1 MKRVLRSIAVAS
13 AIVATC
19 VAAQAADL
27 PMPPAYQPPPMVV
40 PVYNWTG
47 FYVGVN
53 GGYGWGNQDP
63 FNLLT
68 NRFDQFSVPFSGGMF
83 GGTFGG
89 QIQSGHV
96 VMGIEAD
103 IDWANINGSA
113 TVIPTIAGALPNG
126 CLIAGVG
133 CVTSLNTKISD
144 VSTGRLRLGYAMDN
158 WLLYATGGLALLGAN
173 TNISTVGGV
182 ACTTAIL
189 TAVCSGTDYRLGATA
204 GAGLEYGIT
213 PNVSAKL
220 EYLYVTA
227 ASLELSH
234 LNVVRAGLNFRFG
247 GI

>member
-1 MKRVLRSIAVAS
+1 MKRVLRSIAVGS
-13 AIVATC
+13 ALVATC

-27 PMPPAYQPPPMVV
+27 PMPPAYQTPPVVV

-89 QIQSGHV
+89 QIQSGRV

-113 TVIPTIAGALPNG
+113 TVIPTI
-126 CLIAGVG
+126 
-133 CVTSLNTKISD
+133 
-144 VSTGRLRLGYAMDN
+144 
-158 WLLYATGGLALLGAN
+158 GG
-173 TNISTVGGV
+173 
-182 ACTTAIL
+182 
-189 TAVCSGTDYRLGATA
+189 
-204 GAGLEYGIT
+204 
-213 PNVSAKL
+213 
-220 EYLYVTA
+220 A
-227 ASLELSH
+227 ASQRRLSRPV
-234 LNVVRAGLNFRFG
+234 LAA
-247 GI
+247 